1 MTWFTDSPF
10 EKMMTQRPNGRRE
23 NAPSVSHAPACKAAP
38 IRGIALAWG
47 IVLERCKILRR
58 TFSRCCFHFPVNKGN

>member
-23 NAPSVSHAPACKAAP
+23 NAQSVSHAPACKGCAYKRNSP
-38 IRGIALAWG
+38 CVGYCIRKVQNITKNL
-47 IVLERCKILRR
+47 
-58 TFSRCCFHFPVNKGN
+58 